1 MSSSPRFECADVDP
15 TPLAQPIKFPFSGR
29 TAPNRFLKGAMSE
42 HLASFSVTDVD
53 SRGIPSPELIHAY
66 KVWGESEIGINLTG
80 NVMIDPGH
88 LEAAGNMVIPQNAE
102 CSGLRFER
110 FCELATAGKAKGS
123 LIIAQVGHPG
133 RQTPKNIQPNPISAS
148 DVQLVSAGQGRGFG
162 KPRVMSKEDI
172 SQLIDGF
179 AHAAE
184 YLEEAG
190 FDGIELHG
198 AHGYLLSQF
207 LSPTTNHRTDR
218 YGGDLKNRMR
228 LILEVRDEISKRVSD
243 NFVVGI
249 KVNSVEFQE
258 KGFQPEEARE
268 LCKAL
273 EEHKFDFVE
282 LSGGTYEKLVDFDSK
297 RQSTVAREAF
307 FLDFARA
314 VVPGLTKTKSY
325 VTGGFKTVE
334 GMIEALDTVD
344 GVGLARSLCQ
354 EPRLC
359 AHILSGQVKAALL
372 QKLDFQDFGATAGAA
387 GVQIRQIGQN
397 LQPIDLS
404 VQENVDKLSASLI
417 QWIKAQ
423 EGNAEVCEFPI
434 LDNYSLR
441 YDATVVC

>member
-1 MSSSPRFECADVDP
+1 MSPSPRFECADVDP
-15 TPLAQPIKFPFSGR
+15 TPPAQPIKFAFSGR
-29 TAPNRFLKGAMSE
+29 TAPNRFLKGTMSE
-42 HLASFSVTDVD
+42 HLASFSVTDIG
-53 SRGIPSPELIHAY
+53 SRGTPSPELIHAY

-88 LEAAGNMVIPQNAE
+88 LEAASNMVIPQNAE
-102 CSGLRFER
+102 FSGLRFER
-110 FCELATAGKAKGS
+110 FCELAAAGKAKGS

-133 RQTPKNIQPNPISAS
+133 PQTPKNIQPNPISAS
-148 DVQLVSAGQGRGFG
+148 DVQLVSAAQGREFG
-162 KPRVMSKEDI
+162 QPRAMTEENI

-184 YLEEAG
+184 YLEKAG

-207 LSPTTNHRTDR
+207 LSPTTNHRADK
-218 YGGDLKNRMR
+218 YGGDLKSRMR
-228 LILEVRDEISKRVSD
+228 LILQVRDEISKRVSD
-243 NFVVGI
+243 NFTVGI

-273 EEHKFDFVE
+273 EKHKFDFFE
-282 LSGGTYEKLVDFDSK
+282 LSGGTYEKS
-297 RQSTVAREAF
+297 F
-307 FLDFARA
+307 FLDFAKT
-314 VVPGLTKTKSY
+314 VVPGLTKKKSY

-334 GMIEALDTVD
+334 GMIGSLDTVD

-354 EPRLC
+354 DPRLC
-359 AHILSGQVKAALL
+359 PHILSEQVKAALF
-372 QKLDFQDFGATAGAA
+372 QKLDFQDFSTTAGAA

-404 VQENVDKLSASLI
+404 VQENVDKLSGSLI

-423 EGNAEVCEFPI
+423 KKDAEACQFPT
-434 LDNYSLR
+434 LDNYSLI
-441 YDATVVC
+441 YDATVVY

>member
-1 MSSSPRFECADVDP
+1 MSPSPRFECADVDP
-15 TPLAQPIKFPFSGR
+15 TPLGQPIMFAFSGR

-42 HLASFSVTDVD
+42 HLASFSATDVD

-102 CSGLRFER
+102 YSGLRFER
-110 FCELATAGKAKGS
+110 FRELAAVGKANGS

-133 RQTPKNIQPNPISAS
+133 RQTPKAIQPNPISAS
-148 DVQLVSAGQGRGFG
+148 DVQLVSAAQGREFG
-162 KPRVMSKEDI
+162 KPQAMTKEDI
-172 SQLIDGF
+172 LQLIDGF

-184 YLEEAG
+184 YLEKAG

-198 AHGYLLSQF
+198 AHGYLLSHF
-207 LSPTTNHRTDR
+207 LSPTTNLRTDR
-218 YGGDLKNRMR
+218 YGGDLGNRMR

-273 EEHKFDFVE
+273 EEHNFDFVE
-282 LSGGTYEKLVDFDSK
+282 LSGGTYEKLVEVDSK
-297 RQSTVAREAF
+297 RESTVAREAF
-307 FLDFARA
+307 FLDFAKA
-314 VVPGLTKTKSY
+314 VVPGLNKTKSY

-334 GMIEALDTVD
+334 GMIGALDTVD

-359 AHILSGQVKAALL
+359 AHILSGQVKAALF
-372 QKLDFQDFGATAGAA
+372 QKLDFHNFGVTAGAA

-404 VQENVDKLSASLI
+404 VQENVDKLSDSLT
-417 QWIKAQ
+417 QWMKTQ
-423 EGNAEVCEFPI
+423 EKDVEACRFPT
-434 LDNYSLR
+434 LDNYSSR
-441 YDATVVC
+441 YDATVVY